1 MGILL
6 TFRWT
11 LAAKPSP
18 FQVHPPLF
26 LGGSLLL
33 LLHGTKGLLALAS
46 DPLLLSF
53 LVFFSVDVLLVPS
66 AEQLLFVPSRSAK
79 FEFGRPDPLPSLGGR
94 PTEGFDG
101 MADDGGATIA

>member
-1 MGILL
+1 M
-6 TFRWT
+6 
-11 LAAKPSP
+11 
-18 FQVHPPLF
+18 
-26 LGGSLLL
+26 LL

-66 AEQLLFVPSRSAK
+66 PEQLLFVPVSRSAK